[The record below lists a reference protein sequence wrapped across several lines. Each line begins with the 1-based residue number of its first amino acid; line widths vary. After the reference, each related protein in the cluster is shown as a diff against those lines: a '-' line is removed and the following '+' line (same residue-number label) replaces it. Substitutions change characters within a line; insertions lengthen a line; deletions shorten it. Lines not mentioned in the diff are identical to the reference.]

1 MNSLSCMIVDDEPL
15 SQDVLKKYIGDI
27 PGLRLTACCFNAL
40 DAAQALRESPV
51 DLIFLDINMPKLSG
65 INLLKSMD
73 NPPMVIFTTAYPQY
87 AVEGFDLDAVD
98 YLLKPISFERF
109 MKAVNKAFEQNS
121 RNSETKSSFSEG
133 FMTIKSDKK
142 FFKINFSDILFF
154 QAYGDFVKVH
164 LTDKVLVTAGTLKNL
179 EQILPPQ
186 FMRVH
191 KSYILSIQRI
201 KYIEGNRVFIEQ
213 SEIPLGPGM
222 RDILLNRMDPSKE
235 KGNE

>member
-1 MNSLSCMIVDDEPL
+1 MIVDDEPL

-27 PGLRLTACCFNAL
+27 PGLQLAACFFNAL
-40 DAAQALRESPV
+40 DAAQTLRESPV

-87 AVEGFDLDAVD
+87 AVDGFDLDAVD

-109 MKAVNKAFEQNS
+109 LKAVNKAFEQDS

-164 LTDKVLVTAGTLKNL
+164 LADKVLVTAGTLKNL

-222 RDILLNRMDPSKE
+222 RDNLLNRMNPSQE

>member
-1 MNSLSCMIVDDEPL
+1 MIVDDEPL